1 PEAWRDKPAK
11 LSHKDR
17 QARWT
22 LKFTKARRQEDG
34 TIPSTDL
41 AIPFFGYKSH
51 ISIDRK
57 FRLIRKWRT
66 TDAAASD
73 GARLREGLLD
83 RSNTASDVWADTA
96 CRSKANELFM
106 DKQGFVSK
114 VHRKK
119 PHLKPMPRHIRRSNA
134 GKSVIRSRV
143 EPVFAD
149 QKSQTGLFIRTVGIE
164 RATTRIGLANIVYN
178 MRRFLFLKRVSATV

>member
-1 PEAWRDKPAK
+1 MPA
-11 LSHKDR
+11 
-17 QARWT
+17 
-22 LKFTKARRQEDG
+22 
-34 TIPSTDL
+34 TDL

-57 FRLIRKWRT
+57 CRLIRKWKT

-83 RSNTASDVWADTA
+83 KTNTASTVWADTA
-96 CRSKANELFM
+96 YRSKANEELM
-106 DKQGFVSK
+106 EKEGFVSK

-119 PHLKPMPRHIRRSNA
+119 PHLKPMPRHIQRSNA

-143 EPVFAD
+143 EHVFAD
-149 QKSQTGLFIRTVGIE
+149 QKSQTGLFVRTIGLT
-164 RATTRIGLANIVYN
+164 RATMRIGLANIVYN
-178 MRRFLFLKRVSATV
+178 MRRFFLLERINAAT